1 MTDPTAMSGT
11 NNALDV
17 LALGPTPSAAQTG
30 RGEGR
35 GGGVSGGTGG
45 SNNWFQALAT
55 AWGQSLDQEAQR
67 IETMSDGI
75 GGGNE
80 EPSQIAQ
87 LSAESL
93 RMQFISQSEN
103 TSIDAVGQSLQ
114 TMARKD

>member
-1 MTDPTAMSGT
+1 MTDATAPNGASY
-11 NNALDV
+11 NALDV
-17 LALGPTPSAAQTG
+17 MALGASPTNAQTDRSG
-30 RGEGR
+30 K
-35 GGGVSGGTGG
+35 GGGTTGG
-45 SNNWFQALAT
+45 ASNSNWFQALAT
-55 AWGQSLDQEAQR
+55 AWGQSLDQEASR
-67 IETMSDGI
+67 ITTMSNGI

-103 TSIDAVGQSLQ
+103 TSIDSVGQSLQ